1 MEDATV
7 SKSSIN
13 EKLNERENQNEEK
26 KRILQ
31 KKRTKRKNKS
41 RIWKKWIQMF
51 SRRTKERKTVY
62 EKNCFRNLS
71 EGEKELTREYGQ
83 NKPEK

>member
-13 EKLNERENQNEEK
+13 EKINERENQNKEK

-62 EKNCFRNLS
+62 GKNCFRNLS

-83 NKPEK
+83 NKREK

>member
-13 EKLNERENQNEEK
+13 EKINESENQNKEK

-31 KKRTKRKNKS
+31 KKEQRERTKA
-41 RIWKKWIQMF
+41 
-51 SRRTKERKTVY
+51 
-62 EKNCFRNLS
+62 
-71 EGEKELTREYGQ
+71 EYGRSGYRCF
-83 NKPEK
+83 PEEQKKGKQCMEKIAIEFFLREKKN